1 MYRHLMV
8 PVDDSILSAA
18 NVDAAVRLA
27 VRLDA
32 RITFFYAATE
42 AAADSGDSVL
52 STLSPAGEFD
62 EAAQGQANA
71 LLAKARAGALAAGV
85 SCEMV
90 ARLCESPA
98 TVIVDTALARG
109 CDLIVM
115 ATRGRRGVAG
125 WLHSSQTE
133 RVLRQCPVAL
143 LVTRVAANDPLTP
156 SERATAVIRDEH
168 RSIAVV
174 VRAMRD
180 LIRQA
185 EASATAPDHRSLG
198 AMLAYLRAFPLQL
211 HHPKEEQ
218 YLHRW
223 LRERSPECEPLLR
236 DLEAQHVREHALV
249 DQVMASL
256 RDAEAGDAVAA
267 AELGD
272 LVKTLADKVWH
283 HISFEERT
291 VLPLALQHFHDA
303 DWTEIAAAFEGNDDP
318 GFGALQADEFRR
330 LFSRIA
336 NLMPVARVTSLPA
349 SLP

>member
-8 PVDDSILSAA
+8 PVDDSVLSAA

-27 VRLDA
+27 GRLDA
-32 RITFFYAATE
+32 RITFFYAAME
-42 AAADSGDSVL
+42 PPAEGGGSVL
-52 STLSPAGEFD
+52 STLSPANEGA
-62 EAAQGQANA
+62 EADPGMANA

-85 SCEMV
+85 SCEAV
-90 ARLCESPA
+90 ARFCESPA

-115 ATRGRRGVAG
+115 ASRGRRGVAG

-174 VRAMRD
+174 VRGMRD
-180 LIRQA
+180 LVRQA
-185 EASATAPDHRSLG
+185 ELTGTAPDPRSLG
-198 AMLAYLRAFPLQL
+198 AMLAYLRAFALQL
-211 HHPKEEQ
+211 HHPKEEL

-223 LRERSPECEPLLR
+223 LRERAPGCEPLLR

-249 DQVMASL
+249 EQVVASL
-256 RDAEAGDAVAA
+256 RDAIAGDAAAVAG
-267 AELGD
+267 LGAR
-272 LVKTLADKVWH
+272 VRSLADAVWH

-291 VLPLALQHFHDA
+291 VLPLALQHFHAA
-303 DWTEIAAAFEGNDDP
+303 DWTEIAIAFESNDDP
-318 GFGALQADEFRR
+318 GFGTLQTEEFRR

-336 NLMPVARVTSLPA
+336 NLVPVARVTG
-349 SLP
+349 

>member
-8 PVDDSILSAA
+8 PVDDSVLSAA

-27 VRLDA
+27 GRLDA

-42 AAADSGDSVL
+42 LPAEGGSSML
-52 STLSPAGEFD
+52 STLSPASEFA
-62 EAAQGQANA
+62 EADPGAANA

-85 SCEMV
+85 PCEAV
-90 ARLCESPA
+90 ARFCESPA

-115 ATRGRRGVAG
+115 ASRGRRGVAG

-174 VRAMRD
+174 VRGMRD
-180 LIRQA
+180 LVREA
-185 EASATAPDHRSLG
+185 ELAGTAPDARSLG

-211 HHPKEEQ
+211 HHPKEEL

-223 LRERSPECEPLLR
+223 LRERAPECEPLLR

-249 DQVMASL
+249 DQVVASL
-256 RDAEAGDAVAA
+256 RDATAGDAAA
-267 AELGD
+267 VAELGA
-272 LVKTLADKVWH
+272 LVRSLGDAVWH

-291 VLPLALQHFHDA
+291 VLPLALQHFHAA
-303 DWTEIAAAFEGNDDP
+303 DWTEIAAAFESNDDP
-318 GFGALQADEFRR
+318 GFGALQTEEFRR

-336 NLMPVARVTSLPA
+336 NLTPVARVTG
-349 SLP
+349 

>member
-27 VRLDA
+27 GRLEA

-42 AAADSGDSVL
+42 PPLLSTGGDSVL
-52 STLSPAGEFD
+52 STLSPGE
-62 EAAQGQANA
+62 EAADAVQGEANA
-71 LLAKARAGALAAGV
+71 LLCKARAGALAAGV
-85 SCEMV
+85 PCEAV
-90 ARLCESPA
+90 ARFCESPA

-115 ATRGRRGVAG
+115 ASRGRRGVAG

-174 VRAMRD
+174 VRGMRD

-185 EASATAPDHRSLG
+185 EFTGAAPDQRSLG

-211 HHPKEEQ
+211 HHPKEELH
-218 YLHRW
+218 LHRR
-223 LRERSPECEPLLR
+223 LRQRAPACEALLR

-249 DQVMASL
+249 EQTVASL
-256 RDAEAGDAVAA
+256 RDATAGDATAA
-267 AELGD
+267 AELGA
-272 LVKTLADKVWH
+272 LVKVLADAVWQ

-291 VLPLALQHFHDA
+291 VLPLALRHFHDA
-303 DWTEIAAAFEGNDDP
+303 DWTEIAAAFESNDDP
-318 GFGALQADEFRR
+318 GFGALQAEEFRH
-330 LFSRIA
+330 LFSRVA
-336 NLMPVARVTSLPA
+336 NLMPVVRVTG
-349 SLP
+349 

>member
-1 MYRHLMV
+1 V
-8 PVDDSILSAA
+8 SAA
-18 NVDAAVRLA
+18 NVEAAVQLA

-32 RITFFYAATE
+32 RITFFHAATDMPAE
-42 AAADSGDSVL
+42 GGESML
-52 STLSPAGEFD
+52 STLSPAGEWAD
-62 EAAQGQANA
+62 AAPGEATA
-71 LLAKARAGALAAGV
+71 LLAKARAGALATGV
-85 SCEMV
+85 PCEVV
-90 ARLCESPA
+90 ARFCESPA

-143 LVTRVAANDPLTP
+143 LVTRVEANDPLAP
-156 SERATAVIRDEH
+156 SERALAVIRDEH

-174 VRAMRD
+174 VRGMRD

-185 EASATAPDHRSLG
+185 ETSATAPDLRSLG

-211 HHPKEEQ
+211 HHPKEEL

-223 LRERSPECEPLLR
+223 LRERAPACDPLLR

-249 DQVMASL
+249 DQVLATL
-256 RDAEAGDAVAA
+256 RDAEAGDRAAV
-267 AELGD
+267 AELGEQ
-272 LVKTLADKVWH
+272 VKTLADTVGH
-283 HISFEERT
+283 HISFEERKL
-291 VLPLALQHFHDA
+291 LPLALQHFHDA

-336 NLMPVARVTSLPA
+336 SFMPVAHVTG
-349 SLP
+349 